1 MNLKTFFQLE
11 KYNTTY
17 KKEILAGVTTFFT
30 TSYIIFIN
38 PSIVGETGMPYQ
50 GLFVSTILAAAIC
63 TLFMAFFANTP
74 FAMAPGLGTNTFI
87 AYTVCLGL
95 NYHWKEAMGLT
106 FITGIIHFVL
116 LSTDFRRKIVKAIP
130 RSLKYATSA
139 GIGFF
144 VIYIGLK
151 NAGLISFTLNPG
163 QYVRGEGGVII
174 GNSQTYQG
182 LIDAFTL
189 EHILVIFGL
198 FVIIGLLSLEKRT
211 GDSFG
216 AFLLGILSVT
226 FVGIPLGVTNI
237 ASWNVIDT
245 FPLES
250 LKEVACSFF
259 GTPGLMSAFE
269 TPSKILTSVMVI
281 IVLLMTSLVDS
292 VSTISG
298 IGQLDDSPIFDE
310 EDLEKFNQI
319 KGISSK
325 LDRAL
330 MADSTGNIVA
340 GLMGTT
346 GATTYIESVTGIAAG
361 GRTGLT
367 SLVVAVLFLLCLP
380 FSSILSIVP
389 SSATAAALIV
399 SGMYLVSLLKHIE
412 WNNFD
417 EVAPVVLILV
427 FIPFTSSILNGVGI
441 GFTTYILVS
450 IVMGRRKQ
458 VHPILYMIAIVFTLI
473 LILKTIFIA

>member
-1 MNLKTFFQLE
+1 MNPKTFFQLD

-17 KKEILAGVTTFFT
+17 KKEILAGITTFFT

-38 PSIVGETGMPYQ
+38 PSIVSETGMPYQ
-50 GLFVSTILAAAIC
+50 GLFVSTILASVIC

-74 FAMAPGLGTNTFI
+74 YAVAPGLGTNTFV
-87 AYTVCLGL
+87 AYTICLGL

-106 FITGIIHFVL
+106 FITGIIHFAL
-116 LSTDFRRKIVKAIP
+116 ISTDFRRKVVEAIP

-144 VIYIGLK
+144 IIYIGMK

-163 QYVRGEGGVII
+163 QYVREEGGVII

-182 LIDAFTL
+182 LIDVFTL
-189 EHILVIFGL
+189 DQILVVFGL
-198 FVIIGLLSLEKRT
+198 FIIVALLTLEKKT
-211 GDSFG
+211 GDNFG
-216 AFLLGILSVT
+216 AFLVGILSVT

-237 ASWNVIDT
+237 ASASVVNA

-250 LKEVACSFF
+250 LKEVAFSFF
-259 GTPGLMSAFE
+259 GTPGLLSAFE
-269 TPSKILTSVMVI
+269 TPSKALTSVMVI
-281 IVLLMTSLVDS
+281 IVLLMTALVDS

-310 EDLEKFNQI
+310 EDLKKFNQI
-319 KGISSK
+319 KGVSSR
-325 LDRAL
+325 LDRTL
-330 MADSTGNIVA
+330 MADSTGSIVSS
-340 GLMGTT
+340 LVGTT
-346 GATTYIESVTGIAAG
+346 GATTFIESVTGIAAG

-380 FSSILSIVP
+380 FSGILSIVP

-399 SGMYLVSLLKHIE
+399 SGMYLVSLLKNIK
-412 WNNFD
+412 WNDFN

-441 GFTTYILVS
+441 GFTMYILVS

-458 VHPILYMIAIVFTLI
+458 IHPILYLIAAIFTLI
-473 LILKTIFIA
+473 LILKTVLI